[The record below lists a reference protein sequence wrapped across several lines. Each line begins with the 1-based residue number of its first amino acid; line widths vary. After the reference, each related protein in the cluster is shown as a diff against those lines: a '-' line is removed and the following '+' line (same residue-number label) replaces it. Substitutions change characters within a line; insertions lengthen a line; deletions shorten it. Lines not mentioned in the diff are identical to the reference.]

1 MSFTYLRFRK
11 ALQAQGISRDSLPH
25 KGFWQPFSAYYA
37 LTGTFIMTF
46 VGGYP
51 VFLPGHWDV
60 PTFLFS
66 YTMIAVFPILFVFWK
81 FFRHTRFLKP
91 EEVDLKEGLEE
102 IEEYQRNYVPTPS
115 SNWFNGLLDRAFR

>member
-1 MSFTYLRFRK
+1 MTFTYLRFRK

-25 KGFWQPFSAYYA
+25 KGFWQPFCAYYA

-51 VFLPGHWDV
+51 VFLAGHWDI

-81 FFRHTRFLKP
+81 LFRRTRFLKP
-91 EEVDLKEGLEE
+91 EEVDLREGLEE
-102 IEEYQRNYVPTPS
+102 IEDYQRNYVPTPAG
-115 SNWFNGLLDRAFR
+115 NMFNRFLDNAFS